1 MHPLVDEMIDEIVG
15 TACAYDHDEV
25 DVRVQESCNRVQI
38 QISVTDKPV
47 MDIILNLTRI
57 N

>member
-1 MHPLVDEMIDEIVG
+1 MHPLVDEMIEEIVG
-15 TACAYDHDEV
+15 TASAYDDDDV
-25 DVRVQESCNRVQI
+25 DVRVQESRNRVQI

-57 N
+57 S

>member
-1 MHPLVDEMIDEIVG
+1 MHPLVDEMIEEIVG
-15 TACAYDHDEV
+15 TACAYDDDEV
-25 DVRVQESCNRVQI
+25 DVRVQKSRNRVQI

-57 N
+57 S

>member
-15 TACAYDHDEV
+15 TACVHNEEEV
-25 DVRVQESCNRVQI
+25 DVRVQESNNRVQI

-57 N
+57 S

>member
-1 MHPLVDEMIDEIVG
+1 MHPLVDEMIEEIVG
-15 TACAYDHDEV
+15 TACAYDDNEV
-25 DVRVQESCNRVQI
+25 DVHVQESRNRVQI

-57 N
+57 S

>member
-1 MHPLVDEMIDEIVG
+1 MHPLVDEMIEEIVG
-15 TACAYDHDEV
+15 TACAYDDNEV
-25 DVRVQESCNRVQI
+25 DVSVQESRNQVQI

-57 N
+57 S

>member
-1 MHPLVDEMIDEIVG
+1 MHPLVDEMIEEIVG
-15 TACAYDHDEV
+15 TACAYDDNEV
-25 DVRVQESCNRVQI
+25 DVRVQESRNWVQI

-57 N
+57 S

>member
-15 TACAYDHDEV
+15 TACAHNEEEV
-25 DVRVQESCNRVQI
+25 DVLVQESNNRVQI

-57 N
+57 S

>member
-1 MHPLVDEMIDEIVG
+1 MHPLVDEMIEEIVC
-15 TACAYDHDEV
+15 TACAYDDNEV
-25 DVRVQESCNRVQI
+25 DVRVQESRNRVQI

-57 N
+57 S

>member
-1 MHPLVDEMIDEIVG
+1 MHPLVDEMIEEIVG
-15 TACAYDHDEV
+15 TACAYDDDDV
-25 DVRVQESCNRVQI
+25 DVRVQESRNRVQI

-57 N
+57 S